1 MKKYLSF
8 LLIVF
13 SLFLVGCK
21 KVEILEEDET
31 GTVMT
36 EQSFDLKAIE
46 DVSEIEALFNLQTSK
61 RNWFDGLLEFFGLES
76 KSVNE
81 DMVDADIAAPGGPRM
96 EFANDEAA
104 DSVGTTGGET
114 SSTNVQVKGVDEAD
128 IIKND
133 NRYIYIINGLKIS
146 VIDSVDDSVKTIDLK
161 DQFFPEEAYLKGD
174 TLVVLGTLY
183 KKVTY
188 TPYGRDTTEPV
199 TDEYY
204 YYSTG
209 STVVSV
215 IDVSNKSDMKI
226 KRTVIYDDAYL
237 VSSRMIDDNLYLVL
251 NQYVRFDNREIVI
264 PTYQD
269 TVEGGQVEAPL
280 SSIYIMKGYKG
291 YYSYNIVSSLNIK
304 TTEKINYEI
313 YLGYFRNIYSSL
325 NNLYVVNE
333 IYTGYYEDEKFKI
346 PELVVDNRYSTTFS
360 NIYRFNIAEGKLT
373 YKARTLIAGSIK
385 DQFSM
390 DEYEGI
396 FRVAATVST
405 YEAVEDVPTIQ
416 GDVVISIFPSR
427 MVNFKTESFVYTFD
441 IADDKFEKLDSLG
454 GIGVG
459 ETIYS
464 VRFDKT
470 LGYVVTFRQID
481 PLYKIDFSD
490 PYNIVI
496 LGELKSPGV
505 SDYLH
510 LHGEAYIVGIGRG
523 SESDTVG
530 SLRGVKV
537 SLFKVNGK
545 ELEEVDV
552 YHFEGD
558 YSYTPVTYNHLS
570 LITLESKGLY
580 IFPVTIYQYNENYS
594 YGSYIAVVEVDDATE
609 TITLKG
615 LIAKQE
621 ETAHRYYYDSP
632 RAVVVNSK
640 LYSIFD
646 SEVVIN
652 ALDDELTLL
661 GGVSLE
667 VIKLYG
673 SYYGYR
679 GSVSEDLIG

>member
-31 GTVMT
+31 DTVMT
-36 EQSFDLKAIE
+36 EQSFGLKAIE
-46 DVSEIEALFNLQTSK
+46 DVSEIEALFNLQTQK

-81 DMVDADIAAPGGPRM
+81 DMVDADIAAPGAPRM

-146 VIDSVDDSVKTIDLK
+146 VIDSIDDSVKTIDLK

-188 TPYGRDTTEPV
+188 TPYGRDTTEPA

-226 KRTVIYDDAYL
+226 KRTVIYDDAYS

-390 DEYEGI
+390 DEYDGI

-441 IADDKFEKLDSLG
+441 IADDKFEKLDSL
-454 GIGVG
+454 V
-459 ETIYS
+459 
-464 VRFDKT
+464 
-470 LGYVVTFRQID
+470 
-481 PLYKIDFSD
+481 
-490 PYNIVI
+490 
-496 LGELKSPGV
+496 
-505 SDYLH
+505 
-510 LHGEAYIVGIGRG
+510 
-523 SESDTVG
+523 
-530 SLRGVKV
+530 
-537 SLFKVNGK
+537 
-545 ELEEVDV
+545 
-552 YHFEGD
+552 
-558 YSYTPVTYNHLS
+558 
-570 LITLESKGLY
+570 
-580 IFPVTIYQYNENYS
+580 
-594 YGSYIAVVEVDDATE
+594 
-609 TITLKG
+609 
-615 LIAKQE
+615 
-621 ETAHRYYYDSP
+621 
-632 RAVVVNSK
+632 
-640 LYSIFD
+640 
-646 SEVVIN
+646 
-652 ALDDELTLL
+652 
-661 GGVSLE
+661 
-667 VIKLYG
+667 
-673 SYYGYR
+673 
-679 GSVSEDLIG
+679 